1 MTGTATSTTVGCVDA
16 ALDQLQQRR
25 QRILAEAPGAA
36 RSTRM
41 AELYEHEARCWSV
54 LFEHTGTRVYWRA
67 ALAAEVHAR
76 QSARHWRRR
85 ATAEAHGLPTSA
97 RLGGC
102 VEVGEWAERWQAE
115 LTGGAS

>member
-1 MTGTATSTTVGCVDA
+1 MSATATPTAVGSVDA
-16 ALDQLQQRR
+16 ALDRLQQHRE
-25 QRILAEAPGAA
+25 RILAEAPGAV

-41 AELYEHEARCWSV
+41 AELYEHEAGLWSV

-67 ALAAEVHAR
+67 ALTAEVYAR

-85 ATAEAHGLPTSA
+85 ATAEARGLPTSA

-102 VEVGEWAERWQAE
+102 VEVGEWAKRWQTD
-115 LTGGAS
+115 LTRGAS